1 MKGKLALE
9 TTKKLLLNNGLLLLA
24 YLVTQTITTFAGNA
38 NIVLPTSVE
47 GALQLISIVL
57 FALCIAAITI
67 SLCRTAVDLFGG
79 KSYKY
84 YSLPYKKSEII
95 FSKAIPAIII
105 ESLIIA
111 LLLSDDLQM
120 LILLTYNKEDYSG
133 AYRSEMLIEWAL
145 RFLNSFISCFM
156 IAATIGF
163 LIILAL
169 IISRSFDPSKTVRN
183 LLLAVIVEALV
194 NCVLYVV
201 IENIS
206 SIYSEKYNNAV
217 QEAVQAS
224 PILTTKELYSSAGP
238 IAYYNEIL
246 SAVIFL
252 IMVIEIACLIIASKK
267 LADKRFNVV

>member
-1 MKGKLALE
+1 MNGKLTLDTA
-9 TTKKLLLNNGLLLLA
+9 KKLLLNNGLLLLA
-24 YLVTQTITTFAGNA
+24 YLVVQTVTTFAGNEY
-38 NIVLPTSVE
+38 IVLPSNVE
-47 GALQLISIVL
+47 AALQLISIVL

-120 LILLTYNKEDYSG
+120 LILLAFNKEVYSG
-133 AYRSEMLIEWAL
+133 AFRSEMLNEWAL
-145 RFLNSFISCFM
+145 CFLNSFVACLM

-163 LIILAL
+163 LILLAL
-169 IISRSFDPSKTVRN
+169 IISRSFDPSKTGRN
-183 LLLAVIVEALV
+183 LVLAVIVEALV
-194 NCVLYVV
+194 NCVLYV
-201 IENIS
+201 IFENVS
-206 SIYSEKYNNAV
+206 AVYSEKYNIAV
-217 QEAVQAS
+217 EEAVHAA
-224 PILTTKELYSSAGP
+224 PVLTAKELYASAGP

-246 SAVIFL
+246 SAVIIL
-252 IMVIEIACLIIASKK
+252 IAVIEIVCLIIASKK
-267 LADKRFNVV
+267 LADKRLNVL